1 MNGWILWFALF
12 MWWIFITDGSYFGL
26 ADRFL
31 HIHANQT
38 LKRTSWIIPS
48 VGFSVNSK
56 FTMASHQQI
65 NVLFECCG
73 LLRLIRLCTKSKLQ
87 IGQLKIPNVI
97 SYILLSIPL
106 CFSIACDIMKVL
118 EMEMS
123 FQECAN
129 SFLFI
134 PGTTQMQ
141 LIYICLAFNNELIIQ
156 TVDHIQE
163 LVDRSNSTINFI
175 SSEIIFKHFISK

>member
-1 MNGWILWFALF
+1 MNIHYKWF
-12 MWWIFITDGSYFGL
+12 IFWSSH
-26 ADRFL
+26 RFL
-31 HIHANQT
+31 GNHANRK
-38 LKRTSWIIPS
+38 LKRSSWIIPGVS
-48 VGFSVNSK
+48 VSVNSK

-65 NVLFECCG
+65 NVLYECCG

-87 IGQLKIPNVI
+87 IGQLKIPNII
-97 SYILLSIPL
+97 SYIVLSIPL
-106 CFSIACDIMKVL
+106 CFSVACDIMKVL
-118 EMEMS
+118 DMEMS

-141 LIYICLAFNNELIIQ
+141 LIYICLAYNNELIIQ

-163 LVDRSNSTINFI
+163 LVDRSNFSIDFFPNRI
-175 SSEIIFKHFISK
+175 L